1 MFSPNLIRHCAS
13 CYRGISVSGS
23 ISLGPSI
30 WILDIPSNGWRWSLY
45 PALPARERETH
56 THTQT
61 DRERKRKREGE
72 QKRQRGPCWHLAL
85 GNDLLRSFD
94 TIWFCLHIC
103 STASSI
109 FIFSFDT
116 ENFLL
121 SWAFLGAFFLIYFF
135 LNTFPDNPLGFG
147 LFSVSSQQQLVFWG
161 CFGQKWSAVAAV

>member
-23 ISLGPSI
+23 ISLGPST

-45 PALPARERETH
+45 PALPARERATH
-56 THTQT
+56 THT
-61 DRERKRKREGE
+61 D
-72 QKRQRGPCWHLAL
+72 RQREKEKRRGRAKEAEGTLLASGFRKWLAEIFWHHLIL
-85 GNDLLRSFD
+85 SPHLQHSL
-94 TIWFCLHIC
+94 IYIY
-103 STASSI
+103 
-109 FIFSFDT
+109 
-116 ENFLL
+116 FLL
-121 SWAFLGAFFLIYFF
+121 WHWKFSAFLSFSRGIFFNIFF